1 MSSTG
6 NAKARAGKKTTPVH
20 EKPRRIT
27 SLAQLTEGANR
38 RRVVRFP
45 LDGAEVEIELT
56 PLTAVQSE
64 RVAAFTDIA
73 PPIDESRRD
82 DMFGGAN
89 YDDPDY
95 KKAIREGECK
105 ANALQIAMACRELGI
120 PADESIDVIREEIY
134 GKLPLSVIN
143 LLVDEIAR
151 ISTARIDV
159 LANFTS
165 ADESG
170 SSPS

>member
-6 NAKARAGKKTTPVH
+6 NAKARSGKKTTPVH

-27 SLAQLTEGANR
+27 SLAQLSEGANR
-38 RRVVRFP
+38 RRLVRFE
-45 LDGAEVEIELT
+45 LDGGEVEIELT
-56 PLTAVQSE
+56 PLTAEQTE
-64 RVAAFTDIA
+64 RVGTYTDIA

-82 DMFGGAN
+82 DMFGGAD

-95 KKAIREGECK
+95 KKSMREGERK
-105 ANALQIAMACRELGI
+105 ANALRIALACRELAI
-120 PADESIDVIREEIY
+120 PADEKIEVIRDEIY
-134 GKLPLSVIN
+134 GKLPLGIIN
-143 LLVDEIAR
+143 LLVEEIEK